1 MPPGL
6 RFICARRPAETCRVM
21 RAGSILTY
29 AGELYRESLSQLG
42 QCRVAV
48 DLALTCSTAKGLR
61 QAKRLAERGWA
72 GTVGGKQPPIG
83 LSLVAMSRLVPP
95 AAASRAIWVSCGV
108 SCGPFGP
115 ARSIACSP
123 VAAPVIRLAGRR

>member
-1 MPPGL
+1 MPGGG
-6 RFICARRPAETCRVM
+6 RP
-21 RAGSILTY
+21 RAHL
-29 AGELYRESLSQLG
+29 LYG
-42 QCRVAV
+42 Q
-48 DLALTCSTAKGLR
+48 GLR

-123 VAAPVIRLAGRR
+123 VAAPVIRLPVGGDSPERGETRRQG